1 MRQTV
6 WVLTG
11 LSMLLACVSADAGTV
26 VFSNLGQPGDKY
38 GPDGI
43 SFGSN
48 PFIPPTPYTGIV
60 ATRFQVIE
68 NTAVEAIETALYVY
82 SGPTDF
88 TAYILTET
96 GGVADHVIASTHFT
110 NVATGPLGPLLTSIP
125 FTANE
130 LLAGTP
136 YWFGLS
142 AGPETFADWLFTPF
156 YGDTSG
162 SPNFGGGRISGDVI
176 SNWTVG
182 TGGPLGREG
191 AFRVTGTDIPE
202 PACTLP
208 VVAALI
214 YLAGRLT
221 KRLN

>member
-1 MRQTV
+1 MRQALWLLV
-6 WVLTG
+6 GFSSLLT
-11 LSMLLACVSADAGTV
+11 CVRADAGTV
-26 VFSNLGQPGDKY
+26 VFSNLGQPGDTY

-48 PFIPPTPYTGIV
+48 PFIPPGPYTGIV
-60 ATRFQVIE
+60 ATRFQVTR
-68 NTAVEAIETALYVY
+68 NTAAEAIETALHVN

-88 TAYILTET
+88 TAYILSDTL
-96 GGVADHVIASTHFT
+96 GVPDHVIALTHFT
-110 NVATGPLGPLLTSIP
+110 NVETGPQGALLTSIAFAP
-125 FTANE
+125 YE

-162 SPNFGGGRISGDVI
+162 SPNLGVGRISGAMT
-176 SNWTVG
+176 SNWILG
-182 TGGPLGREG
+182 SGGPLGREG
-191 AFRVTGTDIPE
+191 AFRVTGSDVPE
-202 PACTLP
+202 PVYNLP
-208 VVAALI
+208 VLAGFL
-214 YLAGRLT
+214 YLASRAT